1 MLIQVHVGKH
11 VIGHA
16 GLGKMHIFELYNPN
30 IKREDFD
37 LTDDLIFFMRNDPK
51 FYRQE
56 YHPFLQKFH
65 RHCDADR
72 RVSTKAFVPI
82 VTKAFE
88 SYKDSFPVE
97 GLEEKLSEEN
107 LQDVCEKL
115 QAEETQFYHD
125 EKNKK
130 TETTDETKR
139 TV

>member
-1 MLIQVHVGKH
+1 
-11 VIGHA
+11 
-16 GLGKMHIFELYNPN
+16 MHIFELYNPN